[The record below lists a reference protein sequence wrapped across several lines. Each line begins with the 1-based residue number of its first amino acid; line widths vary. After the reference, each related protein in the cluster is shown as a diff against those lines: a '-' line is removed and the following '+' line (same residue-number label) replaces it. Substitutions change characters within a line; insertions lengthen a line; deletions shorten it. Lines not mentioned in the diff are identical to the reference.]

1 MNFLRFLIRRVSS
14 GLLVLAVFL
23 FVTFLAVGYFIPGDA
38 VSGFRLGMTE
48 QQLEELR
55 QQLGLDRALPIQF
68 FFWLRALFEGNLGRS
83 TFGVPLGTQLF
94 DVSLRTAFV
103 FVAGLAIAFV
113 VGTWLGRRTG
123 WKRRAGSDVTTL
135 TSIVIGTAFPP
146 FLAFMLTFF
155 LRERSRFLSR
165 WRSEVLGDGAQQAL
179 LNAELTDAQVLGRMT
194 LTILIVGA
202 VVLILFI
209 VLNRHLRLRLGPGIG
224 LVVVGAVSLTLWLT
238 GAYRLQA
245 IDLLFAATIPLL
257 AFTMLSFGEFM
268 LVGQTA
274 IAAGVH
280 EDYVEAARAKGL
292 SARRIRDV
300 HGGSNAKLVIMSRL
314 AASIPFLLTGLVIIE
329 RAVDWPGVGDFL
341 FRAVENQDM
350 PTIMSSLLVVGV
362 ITIAVR
368 IGLEILQFLLDPRL
382 RRPGAAT

>member
-1 MNFLRFLIRRVSS
+1 MSFARFVLRRLLSGIVVLFL
-14 GLLVLAVFL
+14 FL
-23 FVTFLAVGYFIPGDA
+23 FVTFLAVAWFIPGDA
-38 VSGFRLGMTE
+38 VSGFRLSMTE
-48 QQLEELR
+48 QELEALR

-68 FFWLRALFEGNLGRS
+68 FFWLRALLEGSLGQS

-103 FVAGLAIAFV
+103 FVAGLSVAFV

-135 TSIVIGTAFPP
+135 GSIVIGTAFPP
-146 FLAFMLTFF
+146 FLAFLLTFF
-155 LRERSRFLSR
+155 LRERTRWLSELR
-165 WRSEVLGDGAQQAL
+165 TSVLGEGAQQAL
-179 LNAELTDAQVLGRMT
+179 LSAPLTEAQVLGRMT
-194 LTILIVGA
+194 LTLVIAA
-202 VVLILFI
+202 VVTLVAFI
-209 VLNRHLRLRLGPGIG
+209 FLNRHLRIRLGPGLG
-224 LVVVGAVSLTLWLT
+224 LVVVMLSSAVVWVT
-238 GAYRLQA
+238 GGYRLQA
-245 IDLLFAATIPLL
+245 LDLVFHAVVPLL

-274 IAAGVH
+274 VAGHVH
-280 EDYVEAARAKGL
+280 EDFVEAARAKGL
-292 SARRIRDV
+292 SLRRIRDV

-362 ITIAVR
+362 ITILVR
-368 IGLEILQFLLDPRL
+368 ISLDVLQYLLDPRI
-382 RRPGAAT
+382 RRPGAVA

>member
-1 MNFLRFLIRRVSS
+1 MSFVRFLLRRFAV
-14 GLLVLAVFL
+14 GVVVLFVFL
-23 FVTFLAVGYFIPGDA
+23 FVTFIAVGVFIPGDA
-38 VSGFRLGMTE
+38 VSGFRLGMTQQELDALRE
-48 QQLEELR
+48 QLR
-55 QQLGLDRALPIQF
+55 LDRALPIQF
-68 FFWLRALFEGNLGRS
+68 FFWLQALLEGNLGQS
-83 TFGVPLGTQLF
+83 TFGAPLGTQVY

-103 FVAGLAIAFV
+103 FVAGLSIAFV

-146 FLAFMLTFF
+146 FLAFLLTFF
-155 LRERSRFLSR
+155 LREKTRWLSELR
-165 WRSEVLGDGAQQAL
+165 QSVLGENAQQL
-179 LNAELTDAQVLGRMT
+179 LFDPPLTDSQVLGRMT
-194 LTILIVGA
+194 LTLLVSSA
-202 VVLILFI
+202 VVLVVFI
-209 VLNRHLRLRLGPGIG
+209 FLNRHLRIRLGAGLG
-224 LVVVGAVSLTLWLT
+224 LLVVIVASGVVWVN
-238 GAYRLQA
+238 GVYRVQA
-245 IDLLFAATIPLL
+245 LDLLFAAIIPLL
-257 AFTMLSFGEFM
+257 AFTLLAFGEFM

-274 IAAGVH
+274 VASHVH

-292 SARRIRDV
+292 TPRKIRDV

-362 ITIAVR
+362 ITVIVR
-368 IGLEILQFLLDPRL
+368 ISLDVLQYLLDPRI
-382 RRPGAAT
+382 RRPGAAA

>member
-1 MNFLRFLIRRVSS
+1 MSFLRFLLGRFFTGTV
-14 GLLVLAVFL
+14 VLFAFL
-23 FVTFLAVGYFIPGDA
+23 FVTFIAVATFIPGDA
-38 VSGFRLGMTE
+38 VSGFRLSMTE
-48 QQLEELR
+48 QELEALR
-55 QQLGLDRALPIQF
+55 QQLGLDRPLPIQF
-68 FFWLRALFEGNLGRS
+68 FFWLRALLGGNLGQS
-83 TFGVPLGTQLF
+83 TFGVPLGSQLF

-103 FVAGLAIAFV
+103 FVAGLSIAFV

-146 FLAFMLTFF
+146 FLAFLLTFF
-155 LRERSRFLSR
+155 LRERTRWLSEFR
-165 WRSEVLGDGAQQAL
+165 KSVLGDNAQQAL
-179 LNAELTDAQVLGRMT
+179 RTAPLTESQVLGRMT
-194 LTILIVGA
+194 LTLIVA
-202 VVLILFI
+202 ALVVLVVVI
-209 VLNRHLRLRLGPGIG
+209 VLNRHLRVRLGPGIG
-224 LVVVGAVSLTLWLT
+224 LTVVVITSGVVWVT

-245 IDLLFAATIPLL
+245 LDLLFAAVVPLL

-274 IAAGVH
+274 VAATVH

-292 SARRIRDV
+292 PPRRIRDV

-362 ITIAVR
+362 ITLLVR
-368 IGLEILQFLLDPRL
+368 ISLDVLQYLLDPRI
-382 RRPGAAT
+382 RRPGTTA